1 MAAQPSTAL
10 LRSQDL
16 EQVSL
21 KYKEAAQSKQG
32 MKTHHN
38 KRSSHSS
45 KSSADEIARLKET
58 IAQLQSER
66 QTLQNTKEGG
76 FDSIS
81 DLRWRLNK
89 SEKEKLE
96 LVTKYNE
103 EVARYEGQVAKLRA
117 VLERG
122 EAQRQN
128 LEYEIALAR
137 KDAGM
142 EKSSAEETVANIH
155 RKNEQLKVENAELQQ
170 RVLDLEKALHITQQA
185 REEDQGAFHCELEER
200 DRLLQSANIETELLT
215 AEKKRLEDLLQEQ
228 DDTLR
233 ELHKRLSQLQRE
245 HEKNAET
252 LRRQGSDLE
261 YSAEREER
269 LKKELE
275 AAQQKVK
282 SLEENVES
290 ERAAHLESKF
300 NSEIIQLRIRD
311 LEAALQVEKSSQS
324 EALSSL
330 ELMKQQFREVEK
342 AYEREKAKAKELL
355 DKLLQFEKEYLST
368 KSQLNEDLEVKK
380 KVITDLSE
388 KVQQHEKL
396 LADSQDEVEKAMN
409 RQAFLEEAYE
419 SCMRELE
426 QLLHH
431 CSVSGLRTAVEPRDQ
446 GKQSPSALLESLKRT
461 LVYYQDTLNQTA
473 EELEDTKKAN
483 KRMAHDCTSYEEVI
497 NTQKKNIEEAYTNLA
512 SANEEISRLRSEC
525 ANRETLVVK
534 SQTELQDVQHH
545 WETEKMRAM
554 EAEKE
559 IQKLTQ
565 VYQQDSQE
573 KLTFLH
579 DLYQRLVAGC
589 VLIKQPQ
596 GLLGR
601 FSWPELCSILQ
612 EHTDALT
619 SDLSRANEKI
629 SHLECVCQNKS
640 EVVKELQQTQEN
652 TFSKLADQVRERET
666 AWKKQKKD
674 LEQHYTTLIGE
685 VHARAQKWQRVAEE
699 NEEKVAGME
708 KIRDQMAL
716 DLAHFQKLMHQMQR
730 ESDTLLAACAL
741 LAGALYPL
749 FWQLCALS
757 SQKNLLLEQVDAS
770 EAFKSEIQT
779 LVLALTA
786 ENETQLPTE
795 GKRKQAKRLV
805 CVFRKTVIAVIAA
818 NRFQKFGQ
826 DSRHLFTWV
835 QGFNSFPA
843 LAVCAG
849 GAKSAARSSGQEKE
863 ERRRSQALRWLTSRD
878 LLTIV
883 LSCVGDLQDMVS
895 KTDASLPSSGPLV
908 LAAAQNSFGKLMEKL
923 GVEME
928 GSAGVSGRLT
938 WYGDK
943 GALTRRLGHG
953 LHRLNAQM
961 LKAGLPEAVTNKQMV
976 AVLQHHILEFT
987 QRLHAAEVERRSL
1000 RMELAQFKRTVKDMK
1015 READKTLGW
1024 KDLKQTAG
1032 VPLERFESV
1041 CQELNSALQREQQAQ
1056 ALLHE
1061 QAQQLQDLGLRL
1073 ELHSGEEA
1081 EKDQTL
1087 AEAVKSLSEAKM
1099 ELRRKD
1105 QSLRQLGKHLS
1116 QLEQDKR
1123 QLEESVRDA
1132 ESALRM
1138 AAKGKDSLA
1147 GYMKSVAGSLKQ
1159 VKERISLS
1167 WAAATRDDFTL
1178 QVPRVQQDITGSERL
1193 MGGPEVAACQSF
1205 ISSFMDLYQMACSK
1219 MAMLESE
1226 ISSHKNHIA
1235 ALKAELQ
1242 HACLREN
1249 QDFLPMSGTTV
1260 GSSLSPHLAVP
1271 PEKLQEPEFLALQPE
1286 ADTSHSLLRE
1296 NSGNSRACYH
1306 NSSSGPL
1313 RSSKGVK
1320 LPVRNGSQSSTSGAR
1335 LK

>member
-1 MAAQPSTAL
+1 MNLNRESNDRGRPS
-10 LRSQDL
+10 DL
-16 EQVSL
+16 
-21 KYKEAAQSKQG
+21 KK
-32 MKTHHN
+32 
-38 KRSSHSS
+38 
-45 KSSADEIARLKET
+45 
-58 IAQLQSER
+58 LQSER

-155 RKNEQLKVENAELQQ
+155 RKNEQLKGEQREQKKVSRIGESLEQDYRAGEHPSHDHSLKNVCLVERELVSKFLFFSVENAELQQ

-473 EELEDTKKAN
+473 EEVCRDRE
-483 KRMAHDCTSYEEVI
+483 SYEEVI

-1159 VKERISLS
+1159 
-1167 WAAATRDDFTL
+1167 
-1178 QVPRVQQDITGSERL
+1178 
-1193 MGGPEVAACQSF
+1193 
-1205 ISSFMDLYQMACSK
+1205 
-1219 MAMLESE
+1219 
-1226 ISSHKNHIA
+1226 
-1235 ALKAELQ
+1235 
-1242 HACLREN
+1242 
-1249 QDFLPMSGTTV
+1249 
-1260 GSSLSPHLAVP
+1260 
-1271 PEKLQEPEFLALQPE
+1271 
-1286 ADTSHSLLRE
+1286 
-1296 NSGNSRACYH
+1296 
-1306 NSSSGPL
+1306 
-1313 RSSKGVK
+1313 
-1320 LPVRNGSQSSTSGAR
+1320 
-1335 LK
+1335 